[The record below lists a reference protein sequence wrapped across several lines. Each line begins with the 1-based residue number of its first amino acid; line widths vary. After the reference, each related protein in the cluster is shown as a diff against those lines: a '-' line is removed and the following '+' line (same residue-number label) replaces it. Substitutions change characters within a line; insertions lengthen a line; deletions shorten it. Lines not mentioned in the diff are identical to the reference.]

1 VVVPA
6 GSPAAYIYT
15 KEFQLDFR
23 LEKELLSLAWV
34 FKKWVE
40 AVVLS

>member
-15 KEFQLDFR
+15 TEFQLDFC